1 MQSIDLF
8 KNKRIFNSDNVE
20 YYNEISTNVRLGLN
34 DKSSI
39 LVTTCGKNEGEI
51 PVIINLAYYLTK
63 LKKRVLIIDADFRR
77 SLLYKIVKPSEE
89 NIGLANYLTGN
100 VNMENVLYNTG
111 INGLNILFSGMKSK
125 NVIELLKIGRFEE
138 LINLFKKYYDYIFVL
153 SSPVHSYIEPI
164 VISKYC
170 DSSMIVVKSNNVK
183 RKVLIDS
190 VDRLKKVNNNFLG
203 IILNDVDMSLMNYGS
218 FGHYTSFNKE

>member
-1 MQSIDLF
+1 MQNIDLF

-20 YYNEISTNVRLGLN
+20 YYNETSTNVRLGLN

-63 LKKRVLIIDADFRR
+63 LEKRVLIIDADFRR

-89 NIGLANYLTGN
+89 NIGLANYLAGN
-100 VNMENVLYNTG
+100 VNMESILYNTG
-111 INGLNILFSGMKSK
+111 IKGLNILFSGIKTK
-125 NVIELLKIGRFEE
+125 NIIELLKIGRFEE
-138 LINLFKKYYDYIFVL
+138 LINLFKKYYDYIFIL
-153 SSPVHSYIEPI
+153 SPPISDSIDSI
-164 VISKYC
+164 VISEYC
-170 DSSMIVVKSNNVK
+170 DSSMIVVKSNSIK

-190 VDRLKKVNNNFLG
+190 VNRLKKVNNNFLG
-203 IILNDVDMSLMNYGS
+203 IILNDVDMSIMNYGS
-218 FGHYTSFNKE
+218 YGHYVNFGKQ

>member
-1 MQSIDLF
+1 MQNIDLF

-20 YYNEISTNVRLGLN
+20 YYNETSTNVRLGLN

-63 LKKRVLIIDADFRR
+63 LEKRVLIIDADFRR

-100 VNMENVLYNTG
+100 VNMESILYNTG
-111 INGLNILFSGMKSK
+111 IKGFNILFSGIKTK
-125 NVIELLKIGRFEE
+125 NIIELLKIGRFEE
-138 LINLFKKYYDYIFVL
+138 LINLFKKYYDYIFIL
-153 SSPVHSYIEPI
+153 SPPISDSIDSI
-164 VISKYC
+164 VISEYC
-170 DSSMIVVKSNNVK
+170 DSSMIVVKSNSIK

-190 VDRLKKVNNNFLG
+190 INRLKKVNNNFLG
-203 IILNDVDMSLMNYGS
+203 IILNDVDMSIMNYGS
-218 FGHYTSFNKE
+218 YGHYVNFGKQ

>member
-1 MQSIDLF
+1 MQNIDLF

-20 YYNEISTNVRLGLN
+20 YYNETSTNVRLGLN

-63 LKKRVLIIDADFRR
+63 LEKRVLIIDADFRR

-100 VNMENVLYNTG
+100 VNMESILYNTG
-111 INGLNILFSGMKSK
+111 IKGFNILFSGIKTK
-125 NVIELLKIGRFEE
+125 NIIELLKIGRFEE
-138 LINLFKKYYDYIFVL
+138 LINLFKKYYDYIFIL
-153 SSPVHSYIEPI
+153 SSPISDNIDSI
-164 VISKYC
+164 VISEYC
-170 DSSMIVVKSNNVK
+170 DSSMIVVKSNSIK

-190 VDRLKKVNNNFLG
+190 INRLKKVNNNFLG
-203 IILNDVDMSLMNYGS
+203 IILNDVDMSIMNYGS
-218 FGHYTSFNKE
+218 YGHYVNFEK